1 MIEVKNLTKRYG
13 PHVAVD
19 DVSFSIG
26 EDEIVGF
33 LGPNGAGKSTT
44 MNILTGYLS
53 MTEGDVT
60 IDDKDILEYPE
71 QIKSM
76 MGYLPESPPL
86 YPDMTV
92 SEYLRFVGELKKVP
106 GREIKERMDR
116 AMETVKI
123 TDVQGRLNKNLSKGY
138 RQRVGLAQALMNNPE
153 ILILDEP
160 TSGLDPKQ
168 IIEIRDLIRELGQ
181 DHTIILS
188 SHILPEVSQI
198 CERVMIMHD
207 GKIVADGNPATLA
220 QELFD
225 ASKVVLT
232 VEGDRGDVEK
242 ALGKISAIQK
252 IVPMEST
259 DPNSVELAI
268 EAEKGQDIRRDIF
281 LAMSGAK
288 LPILQMRAQN
298 MTLEEIFLHLT
309 SGSTEVTQ

>member
-1 MIEVKNLTKRYG
+1 
-13 PHVAVD
+13 
-19 DVSFSIG
+19 
-26 EDEIVGF
+26 
-33 LGPNGAGKSTT
+33 
-44 MNILTGYLS
+44 
-53 MTEGDVT
+53 
-60 IDDKDILEYPE
+60 
-71 QIKSM
+71 
-76 MGYLPESPPL
+76 
-86 YPDMTV
+86 
-92 SEYLRFVGELKKVP
+92 
-106 GREIKERMDR
+106 
-116 AMETVKI
+116 
-123 TDVQGRLNKNLSKGY
+123 
-138 RQRVGLAQALMNNPE
+138 MNNPE

>member
-1 MIEVKNLTKRYG
+1 
-13 PHVAVD
+13 
-19 DVSFSIG
+19 
-26 EDEIVGF
+26 
-33 LGPNGAGKSTT
+33 
-44 MNILTGYLS
+44 
-53 MTEGDVT
+53 
-60 IDDKDILEYPE
+60 
-71 QIKSM
+71 
-76 MGYLPESPPL
+76 
-86 YPDMTV
+86 
-92 SEYLRFVGELKKVP
+92 
-106 GREIKERMDR
+106 
-116 AMETVKI
+116 METVKI